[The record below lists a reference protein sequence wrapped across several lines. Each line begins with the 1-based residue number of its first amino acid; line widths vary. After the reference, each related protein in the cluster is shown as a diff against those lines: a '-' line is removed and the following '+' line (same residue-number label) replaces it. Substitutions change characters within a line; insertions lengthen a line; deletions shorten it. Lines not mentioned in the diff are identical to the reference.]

1 MDKKLIKAY
10 LPWGLC
16 AGIFTIAA
24 ASGLFYEMDNRLS
37 DALYQE
43 RRGTDARIAIVGIDQ
58 RSLEALGPFGTWDRR
73 ILAQTVSYLNQGDI
87 RPAVIGLDVL
97 LAGETGTEGDLLL
110 AEAAGTGENVVT
122 AAAGTFGSSLVTA
135 ADGTF
140 YLDDFTVK
148 SFDEPYKALRD
159 VTAQGHINAMYDKD
173 GILRHQLL
181 ELGLPDGRVFPSFAL
196 TIARKYIQQEEGR
209 EAGLPPA
216 DSRGFWYLNYSGLPE
231 DYSEFISIVDLL
243 EENIPPEYFAD
254 RIVLI
259 GPYAAGLG
267 DQYITSADRGE
278 PMYGVEIQANAIH
291 ALLEGDYKE
300 EPGAGIQLAV
310 LFLVLAAAGAWFK
323 SSRLAGG
330 GAVWLAGS
338 FAYVIIAKAAY
349 EKGMVLRILWIP
361 LGLTLFFGASVMIH
375 YGKAVLEKQRVTAT
389 FKRYAAPEIV
399 DEILRQGTQ
408 SLELGGKL
416 TQLAVLFVDIRGF
429 TSMSEALEPGQVVE
443 VLNSYLTLV
452 SSSIKNHGG
461 TLDKFIGDAAMAFW
475 GAPLAQEDYVMKAVL
490 AALDMAKEADRLGD
504 QLEARFGRRLTFGTG
519 IHTGPAVVGNVG
531 APDRMDYTAIGDT
544 VNTASRLESNA
555 PGGKIYISAAV
566 ANALEGRINAKAIG
580 SIRLKGKAG
589 EFQVLELE
597 GLAEGSSGRMPV
609 SEGKKAD

>member
-43 RRGTDARIAIVGIDQ
+43 RRGTDGRIAIVGIDQ

-196 TIARKYIQQEEGR
+196 TIARKYIQQEGGR
-209 EAGLPPA
+209 EAGLPPV

-267 DQYITSADRGE
+267 DQYITSADRGD

-566 ANALEGRINAKAIG
+566 ANALEGRING
-580 SIRLKGKAG
+580 SYL
-589 EFQVLELE
+589 
-597 GLAEGSSGRMPV
+597 SYP
-609 SEGKKAD
+609 